1 MNNRPLTVRCKTVGV
16 VRRLRLYGDSSSPSV
31 AFCYT
36 ECMKAT
42 LYQYSLKN
50 ISVVDGDTL
59 KADLD
64 LGFGVILVN
73 KKIRLEHV
81 NCPEKDTDEGL
92 EAKWFTESCILG
104 ETNVT
109 IMVKNHREDKY
120 GRILGTVTYDGHSLA
135 DQIKLAGHGVDYE
148 GGKR

>member
-1 MNNRPLTVRCKTVGV
+1 
-16 VRRLRLYGDSSSPSV
+16 
-31 AFCYT
+31 
-36 ECMKAT
+36 MKAT

-64 LGFGVILVN
+64 LGFGVILAG

-81 NCPEKDTDEGL
+81 NCPEKN
-92 EAKWFTESCILG
+92 TESG
-104 ETNVT
+104 VSAKQFTWNWVT
-109 IMVKNHREDKY
+109 GKSEPIVVNVKNHREDKY
-120 GRILGTVTYDGHSLA
+120 GRILGSITSDGQSLA
-135 DQIKLAGHGVDYE
+135 DALKIAGHGVDYE

>member
-1 MNNRPLTVRCKTVGV
+1 
-16 VRRLRLYGDSSSPSV
+16 
-31 AFCYT
+31 
-36 ECMKAT
+36 MKAT
-42 LYQYSLKN
+42 LYQYSLRN

-64 LGFGVILVN
+64 LGFGVILAA

-81 NCPEKDTDEGL
+81 NCPEKNTEEGL
-92 EAKWFTESCILG
+92 NSKIFTESCVLG
-104 ETNVT
+104 KPNVT

-120 GRILGTVTYDGHSLA
+120 GRILGSVTYDGYSLA

-148 GGKR
+148 GGKRV